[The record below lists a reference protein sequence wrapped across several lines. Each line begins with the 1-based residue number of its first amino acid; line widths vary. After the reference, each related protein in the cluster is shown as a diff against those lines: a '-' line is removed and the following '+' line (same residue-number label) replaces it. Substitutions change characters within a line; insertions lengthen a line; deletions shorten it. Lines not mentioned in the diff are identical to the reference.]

1 MNWNWTG
8 LDWTGADS
16 TEWTGPHVSGVD
28 RTEPESTSED

>member
-16 TEWTGPHVSGVD
+16 TEWTGLHVSGSGVD
-28 RTEPESTSED
+28 